1 MNDMLIGLKNLV
13 FTITHPFITHPRRGH
28 DSSKN
33 FWMNVPSEIS
43 PSVSRRVIGREGKCN
58 GMFKFAKVII
68 GGGGGFSIEIRAA
81 PATRAR
87 RLLATSISIQT
98 STRIPRWRGNEV
110 AEDGGG

>member
-1 MNDMLIGLKNLV
+1 MIGLKNLV

-68 GGGGGFSIEIRAA
+68 GGGRGVFNWDKSGAGY
-81 PATRAR
+81 AR
-87 RLLATSISIQT
+87 
-98 STRIPRWRGNEV
+98 PPPFGNEH
-110 AEDGGG
+110 